1 MIKGKEIQITPT
13 HQGFPDCYTGDITIA
28 KHDES

>member
-1 MIKGKEIQITPT
+1 MKGKEIQITRT
-13 HQGFPDCYTGDITIA
+13 HQGFPDCYTGDIAIA